1 MRKITLLTAL
11 FAIQLFAGNLTIA
24 MEAMEKGDFKTA
36 FQYFKVAAEQGDSI
50 AQQNLAVLYN
60 NGLGVKENADR
71 AAYWIE
77 QSSNSAKVAL
87 K

>member
-1 MRKITLLTAL
+1 MKKITLLTAL
-11 FAIQLFAGNLTIA
+11 FAVQMFAADLTIA
-24 MEAMEKGDFKTA
+24 MDAIERGDFKTA
-36 FQYFKVAAEQGDSI
+36 FQYFKIAAEQGNSI

-60 NGLGVKENADR
+60 NGLGVKQDPQS

-77 QSSNSAKVAL
+77 RSSQSAKVAL